1 MNFTIQKLKS
11 NFPQKIHKLTKT
23 NTFFSRFEGTRG
35 EKTKIFYTIVPS
47 SKRVPKV
54 LKWFDNPYF
63 IQKQPNL
70 EALDN
75 GNDDND
81 INNII
86 DEAKINLGK
95 LTQGYLTQIFPL
107 FKSDTKFTVCF

>member
-1 MNFTIQKLKS
+1 M
-11 NFPQKIHKLTKT
+11 
-23 NTFFSRFEGTRG
+23 
-35 EKTKIFYTIVPS
+35 PS

-95 LTQGYLTQIFPL
+95 LTQGYLTHNFSHFSNPILNSLYVFSAIHKKFLRRFDTIFGLKKL
-107 FKSDTKFTVCF
+107 F